1 MARQWGDHRT
11 DEDLPFA
18 VAYGQGYS
26 GGVIGNNSVGTLGV
40 GSFTMPWA
48 GTLSATLTISAT
60 WPQNGH
66 QQWYVHFGASSPYPT
81 ANSVLT
87 TVNLNDLNTHRGQLP
102 AYATWAN
109 LVKGQGV
116 TFGINVGV
124 GGGGTNLTLEWWT
137 LNIKAWP

>member
-1 MARQWGDHRT
+1 MARPWGDHRT

-26 GGVIGNNSVGTLGV
+26 GALIGDSSVGTIGL

-48 GTLSATLTISAT
+48 GTLTATLTASAT

-66 QQWYVHFGASSPYPT
+66 QQWYVHFGASSPGPNV
-81 ANSVLT
+81 NSVLT

-102 AYATWAN
+102 AYGTWLN
-109 LVKGQGV
+109 LVKGQVV
-116 TFGINVGV
+116 TLGMNVGV
-124 GGGGTNLTLEWWT
+124 GGGGPNLTLEWWT
-137 LNIKAWP
+137 VNLKAWP